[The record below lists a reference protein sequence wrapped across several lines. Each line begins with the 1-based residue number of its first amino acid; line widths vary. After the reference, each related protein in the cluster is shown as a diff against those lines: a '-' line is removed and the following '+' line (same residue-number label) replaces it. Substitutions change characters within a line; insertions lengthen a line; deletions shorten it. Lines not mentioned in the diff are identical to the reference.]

1 MTNID
6 QQVGTSEQI
15 EETETSAEQIQA
27 TERSFTQD
35 EVDAIVKARL
45 NKQSKKYEDV
55 NLTEYRT
62 LKEEK
67 ENIKLEE
74 QKARGEFESILQE
87 QKNKFEQRFN
97 SLSQQ
102 LHKEK
107 VDGAILKAAGARNAV
122 NPEQVAQLLQSRVRL
137 SDDGEVQVLNDRNE
151 VMYDTDNATPVSI
164 DNLVNNFLDS
174 SPHFLRAGPS
184 GSGSTGNV
192 GESVDTETD
201 ISSLDLSDPTQRA
214 IYAKLKRS
222 R

>member
-201 ISSLDLSDPTQRA
+201 ISSLYLSDPTQRA

>member
-27 TERSFTQD
+27 TERSFSQD
-35 EVDAIVKARL
+35 EVDAIVKSRL
-45 NKQSKKYEDV
+45 AKQSKKYEDV

-97 SLSQQ
+97 NLNQQ

-107 VDGAILKAAGARNAV
+107 VEGALLKAAGSRNAV
-122 NPEQVAQLLQSRVRL
+122 DPTQVAQLLQNRVRL
-137 SDDGEVQVLNDRNE
+137 SDDGEVQVLNNNGE
-151 VMYDTDNATPVSI
+151 VMYDTDNATPTTI
-164 DNLVNNFLDS
+164 DNLVNTFLDS
-174 SPHFLRAGPS
+174 SPHFLRAGPN

-192 GESVDTETD
+192 GESVDTEVD
-201 ISSLDLSDPTQRA
+201 ISKLDLSDPAQRA
-214 IYAKLKRS
+214 IYAKHKANR
-222 R
+222 

>member
-174 SPHFLRAGPS
+174 SPHFLRAGPR

>member
-27 TERSFTQD
+27 TERSFSQD

-97 SLSQQ
+97 NLNQQ

-107 VDGAILKAAGARNAV
+107 VEGALLKAAGSRNAV
-122 NPEQVAQLLQSRVRL
+122 DPTQVAQLLQNRVRL
-137 SDDGEVQVLNDRNE
+137 SDDGEVQVLNNNGE
-151 VMYDTDNATPVSI
+151 VMYDTDNATPTTI
-164 DNLVNNFLDS
+164 DNLVNTFLDS
-174 SPHFLRAGPS
+174 SPHFLRAGPN

-192 GESVDTETD
+192 GESVDTEVD
-201 ISSLDLSDPTQRA
+201 ISKLDLSDPAQRA
-214 IYAKLKRS
+214 IYAKHKANR
-222 R
+222 

>member
-201 ISSLDLSDPTQRA
+201 ISSLDLSDPTQIA